1 MTGPINPASRMLEQL
16 RISDP
21 FAAANIDKFNK
32 EQERKREFIES
43 MMRKLPPSV
52 WAVLGPM
59 ITEAVIKAP
68 GNNLDQAFAEIE
80 KMVDNYLK
88 AAAMGAGAEI
98 GRMGFDALKNAESSP
113 VLAALDVVEKFL
125 GSAAPKARDKEA

>member
-1 MTGPINPASRMLEQL
+1 MAGPIDSTASMLQKL
-16 RISDP
+16 RQTDP
-21 FAAANIDKFNK
+21 FAAANIDRFNK

-43 MMRKLPPSV
+43 MMRRLPPAV
-52 WAVLGPM
+52 WAALGPM
-59 ITEAVIKAP
+59 ITEQVLKAP
-68 GNNLDQAFAEIE
+68 GANLDQAFAEIE

-88 AAAMGAGAEI
+88 ANSMGAGPEI

-125 GSAAPKARDKEA
+125 GNAAPKDKES